1 MLFDEQIARRYE
13 AWYEAGEGRRADALE
28 KALLLKMVQGF
39 PGARDLLEVGCGTG
53 HFTRWFARLGL
64 RAVGLDLSPAMLAEA
79 RGRDGIPLILGDAA
93 CLPFA
98 DGSFELVALI
108 TTLEFLPQPQRA
120 LQEAARV
127 ARRGVILGVLNR
139 LSLLALRRRL
149 QGLFRKT
156 VYSRAHLF
164 HVWELKG
171 LARCALGSRP
181 ITIGWRTTLFPRFL
195 GLRDSSLPFGG
206 FIGMWMYLEKDEE
219 GQS

>member
-108 TTLEFLPQPQRA
+108 
-120 LQEAARV
+120 
-127 ARRGVILGVLNR
+127 
-139 LSLLALRRRL
+139 
-149 QGLFRKT
+149 
-156 VYSRAHLF
+156 
-164 HVWELKG
+164 
-171 LARCALGSRP
+171 
-181 ITIGWRTTLFPRFL
+181 
-195 GLRDSSLPFGG
+195 
-206 FIGMWMYLEKDEE
+206 
-219 GQS
+219 